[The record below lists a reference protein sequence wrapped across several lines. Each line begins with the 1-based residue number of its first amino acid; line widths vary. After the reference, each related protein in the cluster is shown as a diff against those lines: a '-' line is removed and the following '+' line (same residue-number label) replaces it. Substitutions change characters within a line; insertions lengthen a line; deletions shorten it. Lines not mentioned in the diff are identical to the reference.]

1 MNYTEDTVGVTDIY
15 RHYFI
20 LEIMTEPFPKAYKVY
35 ALGISR
41 WAPEVNQLT
50 GIDGKSSRIR
60 ADANFK
66 RLRFS
71 NT

>member
-20 LEIMTEPFPKAYKVY
+20 LEIMTEPFTKPYKVY
-35 ALGISR
+35 ALGVSR
-41 WAPEVNQLT
+41 WAPEANQLT
-50 GIDGKSSRIR
+50 GIDGKGGRIS

>member
-1 MNYTEDTVGVTDIY
+1 MNYTEGTVRVTDIY
-15 RHYFI
+15 KDYFI
-20 LEIMTEPFPKAYKVY
+20 LETMTEPFPKAYRVY
-35 ALGISR
+35 ALGVSR
-41 WAPEVNQLT
+41 WAPEANQLT
-50 GIDGKSSRIR
+50 GIDGKGGRIS